1 MLILIGQQSR
11 DRKSIKPVNILWQ
24 TETGHSPLPSD
35 SAKVK
40 ITNLRTPQM
49 TQPVF
54 DPNGVSVHFTLC
66 CRKCTHFAWPIYT
79 YIEAFGSKTL
89 LGLVVQLYSHNIIQ
103 SVYYTCT
110 AFCCY

>member
-1 MLILIGQQSR
+1 MAHSKKAGEVNA
-11 DRKSIKPVNILWQ
+11 RKGDFFCQ
-24 TETGHSPLPSD
+24 TID
-35 SAKVK
+35 KK

-49 TQPVF
+49 TQPYF

-66 CRKCTHFAWPIYT
+66 CHKCTHFAWPLYT
-79 YIEAFGSKTL
+79 YAEPFGSKTV

-110 AFCCY
+110 AF